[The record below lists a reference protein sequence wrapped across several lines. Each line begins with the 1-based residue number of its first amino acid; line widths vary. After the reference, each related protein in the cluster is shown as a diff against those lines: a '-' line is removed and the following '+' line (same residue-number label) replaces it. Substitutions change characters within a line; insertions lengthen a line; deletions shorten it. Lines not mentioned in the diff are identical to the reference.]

1 MTKSIFQGL
10 SYLAHPLLLPLYL
23 LLSLWYCSPVVL
35 GPLSPHNF
43 ALLLLLVLIVTVLIP
58 LISIGVLRLFRSIGS
73 LHMASRQDRYAPF
86 LLMTVVYSYA
96 AWSFYTD
103 TPYNDVVKA
112 FFICLAINIALLTLI
127 TFFWK
132 ISVHAS
138 GMAGL
143 VGVFLAVWFKYPA
156 EPLMYPFM
164 VLVITAGAVMTGRLY
179 LHAHSPGE
187 IAGGAALG
195 FLTCFGGL
203 MLLA

>member
-1 MTKSIFQGL
+1 M
-10 SYLAHPLLLPLYL
+10 
-23 LLSLWYCSPVVL
+23 L